1 MKQSRLLKLREYP
14 KVAQPLTD
22 KVRRKEKKSPAQQK
36 QNKECFILSSAHV
49 MELSNSHPSK
59 LTAPSLLHCQL
70 KHCPRKDPMVLSF
83 SFQLFSYSPVPRTY
97 SSIRAKSLQLYLPL
111 WSYGLQ
117 PARLLCPWDFSG
129 KNTGV
134 GCHPPLLCP
143 PPLQRIFLTQG
154 SHPSL
159 LWFLHQILY
168 RWATREALT
177 LLASILNTG
186 ILCQNHSPAGE
197 VYRRCPR

>member
-117 PARLLCPWDFSG
+117 PARLLCPWDCSG

-134 GCHPPLLCP
+134 GCHPPFSAPHRFNGSSWPRDHTQVSCGFCIRFFTAEPPGKPLLYW
-143 PPLQRIFLTQG
+143 PLF
-154 SHPSL
+154 
-159 LWFLHQILY
+159 
-168 RWATREALT
+168 
-177 LLASILNTG
+177 
-186 ILCQNHSPAGE
+186 
-197 VYRRCPR
+197 

>member
-70 KHCPRKDPMVLSF
+70 KYCPRKDPMVLSF
-83 SFQLFSYSPVPRTY
+83 NFQLFSYSPVPRTY
-97 SSIRAKSLQLYLPL
+97 SSVRTKSLQSYLTLCDLMDYSLPGSSVL
-111 WSYGLQ
+111 GISQ
-117 PARLLCPWDFSG
+117 ARILEW
-129 KNTGV
+129 V
-134 GCHPPLLCP
+134 AM
-143 PPLQRIFLTQG
+143 PPLQGIFLTQG

-168 RWATREALT
+168 
-177 LLASILNTG
+177 
-186 ILCQNHSPAGE
+186 C
-197 VYRRCPR
+197 